1 MKSFLS
7 LIAWLCIAAVI
18 VYAAAQPGGGVVYQS
33 PMGALGIGLIGMGLC
48 KKLSQRRR
56 AA

>member
-18 VYAAAQPGGGVVYQS
+18 VYAATQPDGGVVYQS
-33 PMGALGIGLIGMGLC
+33 PMGALGIGLIGLGMC
-48 KKLSQRRR
+48 KKMSRRR
-56 AA
+56 TA